1 VNRRTLSLAARPPR
15 FTRQGSGLVLV
26 VSGGPDDGL
35 CAAVTDEPV
44 VVGCAEPCQLVLSD
58 ATVSRRHLEAV
69 RRGQALE
76 IADLGSKNG
85 VFVGGERVERAT
97 LQAGD
102 EFRAGKTTIVVVPSE
117 EEVDPEP
124 AAGSALGGLVG
135 SSAAMRKLFAL
146 IERVASTR
154 AAVLIEG
161 ETGAGKELV
170 AEEIHRRSPR
180 RDQPFSI
187 FDCGA
192 VPDELIESTLFGHV
206 KGAFTG
212 ATSDRAGVL
221 GGADGGTVFLDE
233 IGELRLDLQPA
244 LLRVLDRGM
253 IRPVGATSYRD
264 IDVRVV
270 AATHRNLGDLIAGGG
285 FRADLYYRLA
295 VVRLTVPP
303 LRERPEDIP
312 VLVSHFAGRLG
323 RPDIEVGEELLARLA
338 AHPFPGNVRELRNL
352 VERCLAL
359 SPGGRLDLEALEAA
373 GGLSDPFAAPAA
385 RVAPPPGPRRP
396 FREAKA
402 EAVESFE
409 RSYLTDL
416 ARDFSNLSAAAE
428 AAGMDRK
435 HLRTLLRRYGLE
447 I

>member
-1 VNRRTLSLAARPPR
+1 V
-15 FTRQGSGLVLV
+15 
-26 VSGGPDDGL
+26 
-35 CAAVTDEPV
+35 VTDEPV

-58 ATVSRRHLEAV
+58 PTVSRRHLEAV
-69 RRGQALE
+69 RRGQSLE
-76 IADLGSKNG
+76 VTDLGSKNG

-102 EFRAGKTTIVVVPSE
+102 EFRAGKTTIVVVPCE

-124 AAGSALGGLVG
+124 SAGAALGGLVG
-135 SSAAMRKLFAL
+135 SSAPMRKLFAL

-154 AAVLIEG
+154 AAVLVEG
-161 ETGAGKELV
+161 ETGSGKELV

-180 RDQPFSI
+180 REQPFSI

-212 ATSDRAGVL
+212 ATSERAGVL

-253 IRPVGATSYRD
+253 IRAVGATSYRD

-270 AATHRNLGDLIAGGG
+270 AATHRNLGELIAGGG

-312 VLVSHFAGRLG
+312 VLVSHFASRLG
-323 RPDIEVGEELLARLA
+323 RPDIEIGAELLPRLL

-352 VERCLAL
+352 VERCLTL
-359 SPGGRLDLEALEAA
+359 SPGGKLDLEALEAA
-373 GGLSDPFAAPAA
+373 GGLADAMTGAPAAPAA
-385 RVAPPPGPRRP
+385 APAPAAGRRLA
-396 FREAKA
+396 FREATA
-402 EAVESFE
+402 AAVEVFE
-409 RSYLTDL
+409 RSYLADL
-416 ARDFSNLSAAAE
+416 AREFSNLSAAAE

-435 HLRTLLRRYGLE
+435 HLRTLLRRHGIPGPAE
-447 I
+447 